1 MRLEARDISFK
12 YGKGTRQIL
21 NHVTLTVEAGEKV
34 GIMAPSGYGKTT
46 LCKILAGYEKPDQG
60 EVLLDGTPIRAFRG
74 YSPVQ
79 MVWQHPE
86 LSVNP
91 KRRLRTVTAEGDW
104 SFEDTGERARIEAEL
119 GIRDEWKE
127 RFPVEVSGGELQRF
141 CIARALGRRTKFL
154 IADEMTTMLDL
165 ITQGQIWD
173 FVLKELKRR
182 DIGMIAVSHSPELLE
197 KVCDRVVH
205 LRTMN

>member
-21 NHVTLTVEAGEKV
+21 NHVTLMVESGEKV

-141 CIARALGRRTKFL
+141 CIARALGRRTKLL

-182 DIGMIAVSHSPELLE
+182 DIGMIAVSHSP
-197 KVCDRVVH
+197 
-205 LRTMN
+205 

>member
-21 NHVTLTVEAGEKV
+21 NHVTLMVESGEKV

-86 LSVNP
+86 TVVDPLLPLGKTLAESGMP
-91 KRRLRTVTAEGDW
+91 EQRLLDALHIREGW
-104 SFEDTGERARIEAEL
+104 LTRYPGEL
-119 GIRDEWKE
+119 
-127 RFPVEVSGGELQRF
+127 SGGELQRF
-141 CIARALGRRTKFL
+141 CLARALHPAVKFL
-154 IADEMTTMLDL
+154 LCDESTAMLDL
-165 ITQGQIWD
+165 VTQAQIWD
-173 FVLKELKRR
+173 FLLREAASR
-182 DIGMIAVSHSPELLE
+182 DLGLLVVSHSAALLE
-197 KVCDRVVH
+197 RVCT
-205 LRTMN
+205 RTITLPE